1 MTLASGAIARDAACA
16 MPSQFFI
23 GGVPLSGE
31 AMLHDAES
39 VPGRTRSLSW
49 TAASVRERAV
59 HQVVVADSPEARQP
73 TRATVAG

>member
-1 MTLASGAIARDAACA
+1 

-31 AMLHDAES
+31 VMLHDVES

-59 HQVVVADSPEARQP
+59 RQVVAADSPEARQP
-73 TRATVAG
+73 ARATVAGWRWCVSGF

>member
-31 AMLHDAES
+31 VMLHDAKS

-49 TAASVRERAV
+49 TIASVCERAV
-59 HQVVVADSPEARQP
+59 HQVVAADSPEARQP
-73 TRATVAG
+73 A